1 MRGARLLILTLVTTL
16 LLGGLAGCGGND
28 AEELADRISERV
40 RAEVEERRERFRAR
54 VEEVLGQI
62 QRELPRAQQTD
73 PSVQAR
79 GQTGSETIDAFLT
92 RILKDVDA
100 YWERTFAAADLPQP
114 RVAYVW
120 VPPGRRIAT
129 ACNAVADDRAAFYC
143 PGDDTIYIGQVFAA
157 RLYDGIAEGFPGQTA
172 GFGRAAGD
180 FGVAYVVAHEYAHN
194 LQNEL
199 GLFTIGSANS
209 SEPFELQADCMAGAW
224 GYSVYERGEL
234 SSDDIEEAINTALA
248 VGDFDVSSVNHH
260 GTPAERRDAWLL
272 GFESGDPSVC
282 GRFVP
287 T

>member
-1 MRGARLLILTLVTTL
+1 MRRARLLVLTFVAAL
-16 LLGGLAGCGGND
+16 LAGGLGGCGGND
-28 AEELADRISERV
+28 AADLAESISERV
-40 RAEVEERRERFRAR
+40 RAEVEERRERFRQR
-54 VEEVLGQI
+54 VEEVLGDM
-62 QRELPRAQQTD
+62 QRALPRAERTD
-73 PSVQAR
+73 PSVQAQ
-79 GQTGSETIDAFLT
+79 GQNGTETIDAFLT
-92 RILKDVDA
+92 RILRDIDA
-100 YWERTFAAADLPQP
+100 YWERTFAASDLPQP
-114 RVAYVW
+114 RVAYIW
-120 VPPGRRIAT
+120 VPPGRRVAT
-129 ACNAVADDRAAFYC
+129 ACGTPADDRAAFYC
-143 PGDDTIYIGQVFAA
+143 PADDTIYIAQVFAA
-157 RLYDGIAEGFPGQTA
+157 QLYEGVAEGFPGQAA

-209 SEPFELQADCMAGAW
+209 TEPFELQADCMAGAW
-224 GYSVYERGEL
+224 GYSVYETGQL
-234 SSDDIEEAINTALA
+234 SPDDIEEAINTALA